1 VDKDE
6 DGTVNWLREN
16 QNTLNIKYF
25 VNPELNKSLYGI
37 GKAYDYCIQ
46 NATTDIVMV
55 FHADMMLG
63 KDADYHAFRHLKK
76 KTVVCSTR
84 IEPPLHPEGPE
95 KIVVNFGLWP
105 ETNII
110 DGFKEQEFDKFVEN
124 SKTAFK
130 DRITR
135 GCFAPWMIYKQ
146 DFIDIG
152 MHDPKMK
159 SAREDSDVFN
169 RMVLNGYDLIQSW
182 ESLVYHLTCRGGQFE
197 HGVLTKEHTQKSKDW
212 QILMHYSTLEFIRK
226 WGSTVKHDEYLFPI
240 VKNKYNLGFVV
251 KNSTDNL
258 LEWLEPW
265 CDNIYVDNDYS
276 NYISKT
282 QPNTG
287 FDLTKRVLPITAEKT
302 NDIIIEFDGK
312 QLNQERFL
320 FITELLPDVI
330 SQSGEIGE
338 MEYDIFS
345 FKIKSLNIYQSNLI
359 KI

>member
-159 SAREDSDVFN
+159 SAREDHRS
-169 RMVLNGYDLIQSW
+169 R
-182 ESLVYHLTCRGGQFE
+182 
-197 HGVLTKEHTQKSKDW
+197 
-212 QILMHYSTLEFIRK
+212 
-226 WGSTVKHDEYLFPI
+226 
-240 VKNKYNLGFVV
+240 
-251 KNSTDNL
+251 
-258 LEWLEPW
+258 
-265 CDNIYVDNDYS
+265 
-276 NYISKT
+276 
-282 QPNTG
+282 
-287 FDLTKRVLPITAEKT
+287 
-302 NDIIIEFDGK
+302 
-312 QLNQERFL
+312 
-320 FITELLPDVI
+320 
-330 SQSGEIGE
+330 
-338 MEYDIFS
+338 
-345 FKIKSLNIYQSNLI
+345 
-359 KI
+359 